1 MPALLTRTSSRPK
14 RSAACWTNAAAS
26 ASRSMCAS
34 TKSAWPPLASI
45 SAATRLPRST
55 SRSANA
61 TLAPSATNRRTV
73 AARWPAAPPVPGA
86 IFPVSR
92 ATPWS
97 ASVEQRELDGVA
109 HRAVTQ
115 VARVEVV
122 AAIVDRQHPGRMVG
136 IAQGLVEID
145 DRVEG
150 VRLAQPL
157 IDLLADRLALRIPGA
172 GKEGLVL
179 EWRQRAADDPDPAR
193 LAAHGELLQP
203 GDHLRGADFFFGLAP
218 TIPQIVGAQHDD
230 GMGHAGLRQHVAVE
244 AAQAAVAPDIVQDAV
259 AAEPLVHHRHRPPA
273 LPRHEPARELRRP
286 AVMAVVG
293 RDVGVGQRVAERDDG
308 ARLSRRDDVDT
319 ADEVPV
325 VREAADGHDLVGGEI
340 PWRRDVVRLPRIE
353 PGDPEA
359 RRQIRRQVHAD
370 GKVRQRRER
379 ELDRIADDE
388 RAGRDRR
395 APLTPEGEPAVRA
408 RHQRRSRAAQAD
420 AGRPDRQRASA
431 AGVRDANA
439 QPAAADTD
447 PWDHPQRMVA

>member
-14 RSAACWTNAAAS
+14 RSAACWTKAAAS

-55 SRSANA
+55 SRSASP

-73 AARWPAAPPVPGA
+73 ASPMPDAPPVTAA

-109 HRAVTQ
+109 HRAVPQ
-115 VARVEVV
+115 VARVKVV
-122 AAIVDRQHPGRMVG
+122 ATIVDRQHPGRMVG

-145 DRVEG
+145 DGVEG
-150 VRLAQPL
+150 VGLAQPL

-203 GDHLRGADFFFGLAP
+203 GDHLRGGDLFFGLAP
-218 TIPQIVGAQHDD
+218 TVPQIVGAQHDD
-230 GMGHAGLRQHVAVE
+230 GMGHAGLRQHVA
-244 AAQAAVAPDIVQDAV
+244 
-259 AAEPLVHHRHRPPA
+259 
-273 LPRHEPARELRRP
+273 
-286 AVMAVVG
+286 
-293 RDVGVGQRVAERDDG
+293 
-308 ARLSRRDDVDT
+308 
-319 ADEVPV
+319 DEVPV
-325 VREAADGHDLVGGEI
+325 VREAADGHDFVGGEI
-340 PWRRDVVRLPRIE
+340 PWRRDVVRLPRIA

-359 RRQIRRQVHAD
+359 RRQIRRQMHTD

-388 RAGRDRR
+388 RAGGDRR
-395 APLTPEGEPAVRA
+395 APLTAEGEQAVRA
-408 RHQRRSRAAQAD
+408 RHQLRSRAAQAD
-420 AGRPDRQRASA
+420 ACRPERQQ
-431 AGVRDANA
+431 GN
-439 QPAAADTD
+439 P
-447 PWDHPQRMVA
+447 

>member
-14 RSAACWTNAAAS
+14 RSAACWTKAAAS

-73 AARWPAAPPVPGA
+73 ASPMPDAPPVTAA

-115 VARVEVV
+115 VARVKVV

-136 IAQGLVEID
+136 IAEGLLEID

-150 VRLAQPL
+150 AGLAQPL

-203 GDHLRGADFFFGLAP
+203 GDHLRGGDLFFGLAP
-218 TIPQIVGAQHDD
+218 TVPQIVGAQHDD
-230 GMGHAGLRQHVAVE
+230 GMGHARLRQHVAVE
-244 AAQAAVAPDIVQDAV
+244 AAQAAVAPDVVQDAV
-259 AAEPLVHHRHRPPA
+259 AAEPLVHHRRRPP
-273 LPRHEPARELRRP
+273 RSPA
-286 AVMAVVG
+286 
-293 RDVGVGQRVAERDDG
+293 
-308 ARLSRRDDVDT
+308 
-319 ADEVPV
+319 
-325 VREAADGHDLVGGEI
+325 GEC
-340 PWRRDVVRLPRIE
+340 R
-353 PGDPEA
+353 
-359 RRQIRRQVHAD
+359 
-370 GKVRQRRER
+370 
-379 ELDRIADDE
+379 
-388 RAGRDRR
+388 
-395 APLTPEGEPAVRA
+395 
-408 RHQRRSRAAQAD
+408 RRSRCE
-420 AGRPDRQRASA
+420 RA
-431 AGVRDANA
+431 AGCR
-439 QPAAADTD
+439 
-447 PWDHPQRMVA
+447 RY

>member
-1 MPALLTRTSSRPK
+1 MPALLRRTSSRPK
-14 RSAACWTNAAAS
+14 RSAACWPTAAPP
-26 ASRSMCAS
+26 ASRPVGPPRMRPG
-34 TKSAWPPLASI
+34 PPLAST
-45 SAATRLPRST
+45 SAAPRLPRST

-61 TLAPSATNRRTV
+61 TLTPPPTNLGTV
-73 AARWPAAPPVPGA
+73 ASPIPAPPPVTAA
-86 IFPVSR
+86 IFPLSR
-92 ATPWS
+92 AMLWS
-97 ASVEQRELDGVA
+97 ASVEQREIDGVA
-109 HRAVTQ
+109 HRAVPQ
-115 VARVEVV
+115 VARVKVV
-122 AAIVDRQHPGRMVG
+122 ATIVDRQHPGRMVG
-136 IAQGLVEID
+136 IAQGVVEID

-150 VRLAQPL
+150 AGLAQPL
-157 IDLLADRLALRIPGA
+157 IALLADRLALGIPGA

-179 EWRQRAADDPDPAR
+179 EWRQRAADDPDLAR

-340 PWRRDVVRLPRIE
+340 PWRRDVVRLPRIA

-359 RRQIRRQVHAD
+359 RRQI
-370 GKVRQRRER
+370 
-379 ELDRIADDE
+379 
-388 RAGRDRR
+388 
-395 APLTPEGEPAVRA
+395 
-408 RHQRRSRAAQAD
+408 
-420 AGRPDRQRASA
+420 
-431 AGVRDANA
+431 
-439 QPAAADTD
+439 
-447 PWDHPQRMVA
+447 

>member
-14 RSAACWTNAAAS
+14 RSAACWTKAAAS

-34 TKSAWPPLASI
+34 TKSALAPI

-61 TLAPSATNRRTV
+61 TVAPSATNRRTV
-73 AARWPAAPPVPGA
+73 ASPMPDAPPVTAA
-86 IFPVSR
+86 IFPRSR
-92 ATPWS
+92 AMPWS
-97 ASVEQRELDGVA
+97 ASVERREIDGVA
-109 HRAVTQ
+109 HRAVAQ
-115 VARVEVV
+115 VARVKVV
-122 AAIVDRQHPGRMVG
+122 AAIVDRQHPGRMVR

-150 VRLAQPL
+150 VALAQPL
-157 IDLLADRLALRIPGA
+157 VDLLADRLALRIPGA
-172 GKEGLVL
+172 GQEGLVL

-203 GDHLRGADFFFGLAP
+203 GDHLRGGDLFFGLAP
-218 TIPQIVGAQHDD
+218 TVPQIVGAQHDD
-230 GMGHAGLRQHVAVE
+230 GMRHARLRQHVAVE
-244 AAQAAVAPDIVQDAV
+244 AAQAAVAPDVVQDAV

-325 VREAADGHDLVGGEI
+325 VREAADGHDLVGG
-340 PWRRDVVRLPRIE
+340 
-353 PGDPEA
+353 
-359 RRQIRRQVHAD
+359 
-370 GKVRQRRER
+370 
-379 ELDRIADDE
+379 
-388 RAGRDRR
+388 
-395 APLTPEGEPAVRA
+395 
-408 RHQRRSRAAQAD
+408 
-420 AGRPDRQRASA
+420 
-431 AGVRDANA
+431 
-439 QPAAADTD
+439 
-447 PWDHPQRMVA
+447 